1 MGMQGY
7 STAAPRIG
15 KTTGGI
21 IKSAMP
27 NTPVKPKPVKAP
39 AMKQKTH
46 RGA

>member
-1 MGMQGY
+1 
-7 STAAPRIG
+7 
-15 KTTGGI
+15 
-21 IKSAMP
+21 MP